1 MSLKQFARALHS
13 TPPQQFLFKKATKHL
28 ANTAPKEYTQFQL
41 KTPCG
46 LAEPPKHNIHYHE
59 GNSMKEMFDDKKTAE
74 RTKEL
79 EKEFQQSGFHDLY
92 AFEKTKG
99 KLFFSPP
106 QYWKK
111 SYSKYFPHMVGQQL
125 STKKENV
132 SVEDSM
138 RGKVTVLKMCGNKVG
153 EDMINTFFI
162 KDTDNYLQDPEKI
175 LNQLNSDQSSVK
187 DNGATSN
194 TGAIAQVPAQI
205 VEINLIDN
213 AMKSFLFKFFGNNLS
228 KMVPEQRQ
236 DKYFICNRNQLPFGK
251 REAINTNNVY
261 SGYVF
266 VIDPSLK
273 IRWMACGS
281 ASSEEFETLWNSVQA
296 IQKETL

>member
-1 MSLKQFARALHS
+1 MSSKQFARTFHS
-13 TPPQQFLFKKATKHL
+13 TTSCHFLFKKATKHL

-99 KLFFSPP
+99 KLFISPL

-132 SVEDSM
+132 SVEDCM

-153 EDMINTFFI
+153 EDMVNTFFI
-162 KDTDNYLQDPEKI
+162 KDKDNYLENPEKI
-175 LNQLNSDQSSVK
+175 LSQLNTVQSDAQ
-187 DNGATSN
+187 NN
-194 TGAIAQVPAQI
+194 TAAVVQVPAQI

-213 AMKSFLFKFFGNNLS
+213 AMKLFLFRFFGNNLS
-228 KMVPEQRQ
+228 KLIPKQRQ

-251 REAINTNNVY
+251 REAMNINNVY

-281 ASSEEFETLWNSVQA
+281 ASSEEFETLWNTVRA
-296 IQKETL
+296 VQKETL